1 MKGDKIMMTKGIN
14 TRQLINYAKE
24 NGYDS
29 VKFSLKRNGEHV
41 VTGRFLDAYYEFVQ
55 FPIIGEGFVV
65 LNDIEDQIG
74 YDITF
79 DVLSDEE
86 FKTWASLDFILR
98 GKQIPKKYLE
108 VQDDP
113 R

>member
-1 MKGDKIMMTKGIN
+1 MKGDKNMMTKGIN

-41 VTGRFLDAYYEFVQ
+41 ATGKFLDAYYEFVQ
-55 FPIIGEGFVV
+55 LPIIGDGFVR
-65 LNDIEDQIG
+65 LGDLEEQMG

-98 GKQIPKKYLE
+98 GKQIPKEYLE
-108 VQDDP
+108 VQE
-113 R
+113 